1 MITFTSDR
9 SGRNQV
15 WLSDAD
21 GGRPRQLTSLEAG
34 NTSGARLSPD
44 GRRIVFLSDATG
56 NMDLYLT
63 TPEGK
68 EPVRLTP
75 SPRHETAPSWS
86 RDGAWIY
93 FGSNREDDMQV
104 WKMRSE
110 PGAPA
115 LRVTRDGGYA
125 PIESAD
131 GKTLYYS
138 RAGPEWTLWKVP
150 TEGGEETEVLPHIVN
165 HGAFDVTA
173 GYLYYV
179 TTADRK
185 CHLRRRRFD
194 DGTDELLLVLE
205 KPYTF
210 GVAAVPDDSAVLWGQ
225 LDHNSSELMLI
236 EKLE

>member
-1 MITFTSDR
+1 VTFCSDR

-15 WLSDAD
+15 WLCDAG
-21 GGRPRQLTSLEAG
+21 GGRPRQLTFLDAG
-34 NTSGARLSPD
+34 NTSGGRFSPD
-44 GRRIVFLSDATG
+44 GGRILFLSDASG

-63 TPEGK
+63 TPDGK
-68 EPVRLTP
+68 EPVLLTP
-75 SPRHETAPSWS
+75 SKRLESAPSWS

-104 WKMRSE
+104 WKMRPE

-115 LRVTRDGGYA
+115 VRVTRGGGYA

-131 GKTLYYS
+131 GKTLYYA
-138 RAGPEWTLWKVP
+138 RAGPSWTLRKVP
-150 TEGGEETEVLPHIVN
+150 TAGGEETEVLPHIVN
-165 HGAFDVTA
+165 WGAFDVTA
-173 GYLYYV
+173 AYLYYV

-185 CHLRRRRFD
+185 GQLRRRRLAY
-194 DGTDELLLVLE
+194 GSDELRLVLE

-210 GVAAVPDDSAVLWGQ
+210 GLAAAPDDSAILWAQ
-225 LDHNSSELMLI
+225 LDHHSSELMLI